1 MKPAVPGGGDG
12 EAIELDGAAGGAVF
26 HLVCEDGADG
36 QVTFLSGA
44 GFFVLVFAR
53 DGDEFVDLVHVL
65 AAEKVVE
72 FEPGVDVEKGEVT
85 SPGDRGD
92 EDGEHE
98 EQEEEIAGEC

>member
-1 MKPAVPGGGDG
+1 M
-12 EAIELDGAAGGAVF
+12 
-26 HLVCEDGADG
+26 
-36 QVTFLSGA
+36 
-44 GFFVLVFAR
+44 
-53 DGDEFVDLVHVL
+53 L